1 MTKLETRNT
10 KLETV
15 PVTAVASV
23 RDLKDLDAW
32 KLARAL
38 RAVIYVLL
46 RKLPVE
52 ERLLLTAS
60 SGVLLTV
67 DACFVSKAEYDGAEA
82 PAQRV
87 IQTLNGYIR
96 STAKRQAESRKPR

>member
-10 KLETV
+10 KLQTV

-52 ERLLLTAS
+52 ERFALNSQLRRASHCGCLL
-60 SGVLLTV
+60 
-67 DACFVSKAEYDGAEA
+67 CFEG
-82 PAQRV
+82 R
-87 IQTLNGYIR
+87 I
-96 STAKRQAESRKPR
+96 